1 MVDKMLLTRYTKF
14 RSEYWESLSLMATI
28 VDLLGDITSQRGLS
42 LRGLARETG
51 ISASTLSRWCDG
63 KQTPSPK
70 SCRLLA
76 DYLSISTE
84 HVLALAGHLKPLSRK
99 AKESLPPFRE
109 YAARMYPDE
118 FDEDIIAMIEDL
130 ISRKRRRLEGKHES

>member
-1 MVDKMLLTRYTKF
+1 
-14 RSEYWESLSLMATI
+14 MAMI
-28 VDLLGDITSQRGLS
+28 ADFIKDITVQRGLS

-70 SCRLLA
+70 SCRMLA

-84 HVLALAGHLKPLSRK
+84 HVLALAGHLKPLH
-99 AKESLPPFRE
+99 KEDKDSLPEFRD
-109 YAARMYPDE
+109 YAARRYPDE
-118 FDEDIIAMIEDL
+118 LDEDIITMIEDL
-130 ISRKRRRLEGKHES
+130 IRRRRRRLEP